1 MSWTLGKY
9 KQDKEMLIVTSPAKK
24 LDFSEDVTRPVW
36 SVPHFLDD
44 SLLLI
49 EAAKKLTRQ
58 ELAKLMKLSD
68 KLAGLNYSRF
78 RDFTT
83 PFTPANSRQAVFAF
97 TGDTYVGLQAGTLS
111 EDDLGY
117 AQDHYRILSGLYGL
131 LRPLDLMQ
139 PYRLEMGKKIATR
152 RGRTLYEFW
161 GDQLTDEIN
170 VIMKEQ
176 NTDILVNCASQEY
189 FKAIRGDKLAGRVIT
204 PVFKEVKEGHA
215 RVLGMFAKKAR
226 GMMTRYII
234 RNRLEKVE
242 DMKNF
247 DLGGYIFQP
256 SLSDH
261 KTLEFHRV
269 TG

>member
-1 MSWTLGKY
+1 
-9 KQDKEMLIVTSPAKK
+9 MLIVTSPAKK
-24 LDFSEDVTRPVW
+24 LDFSEDVTRSDW
-36 SVPHFLDD
+36 SIPHFIDD

-68 KLAGLNYSRF
+68 KLADLNYNRF
-78 RDFTT
+78 RSFKT

-111 EDDLGY
+111 EDDLNY

-139 PYRLEMGKKIATR
+139 PYRLEMGKKISTK

-161 GDQLTDEIN
+161 GGDLTDEIN
-170 VIMKEQ
+170 AIMKAQ
-176 NTDILVNCASQEY
+176 NTDILVNCASLEY
-189 FKAIRGDKLAGRVIT
+189 FKAIKGDKLAGQIIT

-226 GMMTRYII
+226 GMMTRFII
-234 RNRLEKVE
+234 QNRLKNAE
-242 DMKNF
+242 DLKGF
-247 DLGGYIFQP
+247 DLGGYKFQP
-256 SLSDH
+256 TLSDH
-261 KTLEFHRV
+261 KTLEFHRMM
-269 TG
+269 G